1 MKSFKN
7 LYIRF
12 LLLLFSLFVKV
23 QLSAQEDIEE
33 DLDTPSTK
41 GFVDV
46 LSDYNDS
53 DLITTVFVG
62 VIACFLLFIVCHA
75 AGRIWKGFSY
85 LLLALVALIY
95 YAIVY

>member
-23 QLSAQEDIEE
+23 QLFAQESSEE
-33 DLDTPSTK
+33 DSDIPFGQ
-41 GFVDV
+41 GFNNE
-46 LSDYNDS
+46 LYDYNES
-53 DLITTVFVG
+53 DFLITVLVG
-62 VIACFLLFIVCHA
+62 IIACYVLFIVCHA
-75 AGRIWKGFSY
+75 VGRWRKELSY

-95 YAIVY
+95 YIIIH